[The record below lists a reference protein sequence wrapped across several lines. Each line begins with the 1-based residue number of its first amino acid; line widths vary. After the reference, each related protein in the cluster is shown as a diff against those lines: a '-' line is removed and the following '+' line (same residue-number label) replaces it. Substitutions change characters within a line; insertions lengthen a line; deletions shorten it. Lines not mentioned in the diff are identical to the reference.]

1 MNQTPSKNHA
11 DIIVSSIGATSRPG
25 LSPTRAAQR
34 GPARN
39 RKPPAKA
46 FFSFQRVTD
55 EDVAALTRELSVL
68 VEARI
73 PLAKGLMSIAE
84 QEGKAELREMVSD
97 VAAQIEAGASMTEA
111 LSRHRS
117 VFGEVY
123 IETMRAAEKSG
134 NLAAVTTELADLL
147 DRQMD
152 LRKQI
157 RQAMTY
163 PVVVLCTIGL
173 AFGVFIGFVIPRFAN
188 QFKTSGVELP
198 LATRIVQGIGES
210 VRGEWWAYLM
220 GIISVVVAVVGA
232 HRTDAGRMMFERLLM
247 RTPTVGQ
254 LAVSAVTAR
263 FLRVMA
269 LTVSSGLD
277 LVESVVIS
285 GRATGQMAF
294 SRDCKRVADRL
305 SEGESLGEALS
316 SAPFLPVFARRMLG
330 AGTDAADLSR
340 ASLLV
345 AKHFDR
351 KASALTKSVSGLIE
365 PIMTV
370 LMAGL
375 VLLVALSVFL
385 PMWQLARIGKQ

>member
-1 MNQTPSKNHA
+1 MTNRSAPVGA
-11 DIIVSSIGATSRPG
+11 DITVSPIAESARRHPAAAAVKASRSR
-25 LSPTRAAQR
+25 LSNPADGGRAM
-34 GPARN
+34 
-39 RKPPAKA
+39 
-46 FFSFQRVTD
+46 FSFQRATGA
-55 EDVAALTRELSVL
+55 DVAALTRELSVL

-73 PLAKGLMSIAE
+73 PLARGLMSIAE
-84 QEGKAELREMVSD
+84 QETKPGLRWMIAD
-97 VAAQIEAGASMTEA
+97 VASQIEAGATVTEA
-111 LSRHRS
+111 LTRHKA

-152 LRKQI
+152 LRRQL

-163 PVVVLCTIGL
+163 PVVVLSTVAV
-173 AFGVFIGFVIPRFAN
+173 AFGVFVGFVIPRFAG
-188 QFKTSGVELP
+188 QFKAGGVELP
-198 LATRIVQGIGES
+198 LATRAVQAIGES
-210 VRGEWWAYLM
+210 VRGEWWVYLI
-220 GIISVVVAVVGA
+220 GLASVVMAVVA
-232 HRTDAGRMMFERLLM
+232 AWRSEPGRVAIERFVM
-247 RTPTVGQ
+247 RTPVVGS
-254 LAVSAVTAR
+254 LAVAAVTAR
-263 FLRVMA
+263 FLRIMS

-285 GRATGQMAF
+285 GRAAGGKAF
-294 SRDCKRVADRL
+294 TADCRQVADRL
-305 SEGESLGEALS
+305 TRGESLSEALS
-316 SAPFLPVFARRMLG
+316 SAPHLPVFARRMLG

-351 KASALTKSVSGLIE
+351 RASDLTKSVSSLIE
-365 PIMTV
+365 PVMTV

-385 PMWQLARIGKQ
+385 PMWQLARIGR